1 MNQALNQSGIYAS
14 AAGSVDTIPSNK
26 DMQNMTNNRTSSSLL
41 SETTQQTLQTR
52 PNSVSRSPGDSL
64 PLETIVAAVD
74 AYFLYNHDQPYSF
87 FHAAIFKRNLL
98 EQRIPDHLLFAILAN
113 AVRFCAD
120 PYFQDQPNAHAEKF
134 ANRAWNAIVS
144 QIFIG
149 GVAPNLAT
157 VQSITLLSIF
167 DYTGIITTVTQ
178 YADKDLTDL
187 LPQPVEQDTAQLG

>member
-1 MNQALNQSGIYAS
+1 MI
-14 AAGSVDTIPSNK
+14 
-26 DMQNMTNNRTSSSLL
+26 NNRASSCVV
-41 SETTQQTLQTR
+41 SEPTRQTLETR
-52 PNSVSRSPGDSL
+52 PNSVSRSPGDCL

-74 AYFLYNHDQPYSF
+74 AYFLYSHNQPYSF

-144 QIFIG
+144 QIFTG
-149 GVAPNLAT
+149 GVAPNLVT

-167 DYTGIITTVTQ
+167 DYTGIVIIVTQ
-178 YADKDLTDL
+178 YANMVLTNL
-187 LPQPVEQDTAQLG
+187 LSQPAKQDTAQLG